1 MQRII
6 LTAAA
11 MVLGAGL
18 AATTAKAEMNYGPAA
33 NNGLCFT
40 RTAGWGDMGFGYW
53 AECPRPVPA
62 NASASVSVHHRHA
75 KHS

>member
-11 MVLGAGL
+11 VLFSAGL
-18 AATTAKAEMNYGPAA
+18 AATTAKADMHYGPTA

-40 RTAGWGDMGFGYW
+40 RTAGWSDMGFGYW
-53 AECPRPVPA
+53 SECPKVVPA
-62 NASASVSVHHRHA
+62 NASASVTVHRRHA
-75 KHS
+75 KHN